1 MRKTL
6 RALALLAV
14 FPGCASLR
22 GDDLL
27 FPACL
32 AVAVP
37 VVLLAHGGAPALA
50 TVCAGGTAMV
60 AYDHKH

>member
-22 GDDLL
+22 NDRLV

-32 AVAVP
+32 AVAAP
-37 VVLLAHGGAPALA
+37 VALLAHGTAPALA
-50 TVCAGGTAMV
+50 AACTGGSAMV

>member
-6 RALALLAV
+6 GTLALLAV

-22 GDDLL
+22 DNDLV

-37 VVLLAHGGAPALA
+37 VALLAHGAAPALA
-50 TVCAGGTAMV
+50 AVCTGGTAMV